1 MSSTLVESQPSQQER
16 DQQERQR
23 RDRQELSRSSLV
35 RRLLNSGSDL
45 PAFMED
51 LLTTQAIV
59 VAGTEA
65 AGFIVERGAAPAL
78 PDGESD
84 DAEGADGGAAGANL
98 RVVKHIRPDRS
109 ADDVRKQAIEAFKEF
124 VGPCVERGV
133 DGLIRVGEEG
143 EPEPQYCLITLM
155 RNEGEVVAASAVIT
169 RCQDDSRAQQRLD
182 MMGLVAGYFD
192 LFMLRRSSETSRTV
206 AQSHQDVLQLA
217 SAVST
222 ADGFQPAAANLCN
235 ELSTRLSAAR
245 VSVGWLKGRRIKL
258 QALSHTEEFDK
269 KQELSLAIVRAMEEC
284 LDQGEVV
291 QFDPAGEHG
300 TNNVTRD
307 AAALSR
313 AEGGTRVVSLPL
325 RRKDEIVGILTL
337 EFPSHKPATP
347 QETTALAVAADLLA
361 PQLYDRYQNDR
372 FLVTKAG
379 LSVRDGSKKVF
390 GLRTYTLAKVI
401 AVSVGALLLFV
412 CLYSPVYQVKA
423 PFEFKPVLQA
433 QVSSP
438 FDGVI
443 QTIYAKLGDTVK
455 EGDALVELDTRD
467 LVLKRNSAESQ
478 RNQAEQKAQVY
489 RADDKI
495 AESAIALSEAEEA
508 QAQIDLLNSQIER
521 SVVRAPIDG
530 QVIRG
535 DLEGKARS
543 TVKQGEPLFEVA
555 PKQNLR
561 AVLYVNERDVQR
573 VRAEGTGVLA
583 TESQPGEK
591 HPFTVDR
598 VIPAAEP
605 RNGQN
610 VFPVYATVTDPS
622 PAWRAG
628 LEGEARVDWER
639 KPLIWQWTHRLVEWV
654 RLKLWV

>member
-1 MSSTLVESQPSQQER
+1 
-16 DQQERQR
+16 
-23 RDRQELSRSSLV
+23 
-35 RRLLNSGSDL
+35 
-45 PAFMED
+45 MED

-65 AGFIVERGAAPAL
+65 AGFIVERGQKQIA
-78 PDGESD
+78 DGSGGSG
-84 DAEGADGGAAGANL
+84 GADGDVDEDGEQVGL
-98 RVVKHIRPDRS
+98 RLVKHIRPDAS
-109 ADDVRKQAIEAFKEF
+109 PEEVRKQAVAAFKEF
-124 VGPCVERGV
+124 LIPCIEQGK
-133 DGLIRVGEEG
+133 DGAIRVSPDD
-143 EPEPQYCLITLM
+143 EPQPQYCLITLL

-169 RCQDDSRAQQRLD
+169 RCHDEERAQQRLD

-192 LFMLRRSSETSRTV
+192 LFMLRRASETSRTV

-217 SAVST
+217 SAVGT
-222 ADGFQPAAANLCN
+222 ADGYQQAAANLCN

-245 VSVGWLKGRRIKL
+245 VSVGWLKGKRIKL

-379 LSVRDGSKKVF
+379 LSVRDNSKKVF
-390 GLRTYTLAKVI
+390 GLRTHTLAKVI
-401 AVSVGALLLFV
+401 ALSVAALLLFV

-423 PFEFKPVLQA
+423 PFEFRPVLQS

-443 QTIYAKLGDTVK
+443 QTVYAKLGDTVK
-455 EGDALVELDTRD
+455 QGDALLELDTRE
-467 LVLKRNSAESQ
+467 LVLRRNQAESQ
-478 RNQAEQKAQVY
+478 RNQAEQEAQVY
-489 RADDKI
+489 RAEDKI
-495 AESAIALSEAEEA
+495 AESNVALARAEQA
-508 QAQIDLLNSQIER
+508 QADVDLYQSQIDR

-535 DLEGKARS
+535 DLESKARA

-573 VRAEGTGVLA
+573 VRAEGVGTLA

-610 VFPVYATVTDPS
+610 VFPVYATVADPS
-622 PAWRAG
+622 PSWRAG